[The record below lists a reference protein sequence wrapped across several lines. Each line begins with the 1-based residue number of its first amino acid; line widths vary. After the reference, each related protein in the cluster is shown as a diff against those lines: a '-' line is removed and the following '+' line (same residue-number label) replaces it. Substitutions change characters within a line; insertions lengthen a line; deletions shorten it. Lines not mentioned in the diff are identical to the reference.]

1 MALQRY
7 SSQVVTENR
16 PVYAD
21 AGAFRYSN
29 VDSQVMGN
37 LGQELGQVA
46 NVADQMTQVQKRLD
60 EKYQNH
66 IDSLQMAKASDALQ
80 ASSALIDEIYETNN
94 DTTQW
99 EGLTRREIEKATGNI
114 RPLLSSMSPQA
125 REFAEQNMKQF
136 GDMQTIKM
144 RTLRAKTASQQ
155 DYVYLMAAYENAVGT
170 GNQQQADVIE
180 QEMDSKWQDWFG
192 REDAY
197 KLAKSSSMSKGMAAY
212 KKASIE
218 SLKPL
223 IVGVLGDE
231 YNKELGYQT
240 LNAATDQ
247 LVKEGILNEAEAA
260 DANKDIGDWMDM
272 YVEGRKSAKSKEE
285 KLTIQQTYDAFIPKL
300 LDGSLTADDVE
311 QSSFTEK
318 TKEHWKTAMMGSYQ
332 EAPKETKYDSLNETL
347 GAAFAYSAGALSK
360 QDAIDQILKARYID
374 QGVMDSDFAQAI
386 KRIAKPYPEYVAANM
401 RSVLGTVSVQE
412 AGLVYFSKQ
421 EKSSATKI
429 ARILTKWVDKQLD
442 SGKEPTAEEMGQIVA
457 QAKSGVVTIE
467 QIGDIMT
474 LGDRKYEVVGF
485 DRDGTPMMELI
496 D

>member
-21 AGAFRYSN
+21 AGAFRYSD
-29 VDSQVMGN
+29 VAGQVVGN
-37 LGQELGQVA
+37 LGQELGRVA

-80 ASSALIDEIYETNN
+80 ASAALIDGIYETNN

-99 EGLTRREIEKATGNI
+99 ESLTRKEIEKATGSI
-114 RPLLSSMSPQA
+114 RPLLSSMSPEA
-125 REFAEQNMKQF
+125 REFAEQNLKQF
-136 GDMQTIKM
+136 EDMQTIKM
-144 RTLRAKTASQQ
+144 RSLRAKTAAQQ
-155 DYVYLMAAYENAVGT
+155 DYVYLMAAFENAVGQ
-170 GNQQQADVIE
+170 GNKQQADIIE

-197 KLAKSSSMSKGMAAY
+197 KLAKSSSMAKGIAAY

-223 IVGVLGDE
+223 VVGALGDE
-231 YNKELGYQT
+231 YNKELAYQT
-240 LNAATDQ
+240 LNAATEQ

-272 YVEGRKSAKSKEE
+272 YVEGRKSAQKKEE

-311 QSSFTEK
+311 QSSFPEK
-318 TKEHWKTAMMGSYQ
+318 TKEHWKAAMRGSYQ
-332 EAPKETKYDSLNETL
+332 DAPKETKYDGLNESL
-347 GAAFAYSAGALSK
+347 GTIFAYSAGAVSK
-360 QDAIDQILKARYID
+360 QDAVDAILKVRYID
-374 QGVMDSDFAQAI
+374 QGITDSDFSQAI
-386 KRIAKPYPEYVAANM
+386 KRIEKPYPKYLAKNMQTVLQSVSEGERGWFTTRTTEQKNAARVNQA
-401 RSVLGTVSVQE
+401 LVQ
-412 AGLVYFSKQ
+412 
-421 EKSSATKI
+421 
-429 ARILTKWVDKQLD
+429 WVDKQLE
-442 SGKEPTAEEMGQIVA
+442 SGKEPTAKEMYGMASQLRVGKA
-457 QAKSGVVTIE
+457 TVE
-467 QIGDIMT
+467 QIGDVVT
-474 LGDRKYEVVGF
+474 RGDKQYEIVGF
-485 DRDGTPMMELI
+485 DTDGVPLVEI
-496 D
+496 VN